1 MLFNLDRQSKQN
13 ILEHYK
19 QEALKSRLRKE
30 EEKKREMEEDRNN
43 LQLKEKRQKETID
56 MMNKEIIFNRNKI
69 KKEYNLMLQ
78 KTKGYLPRKMDI
90 IINNW
95 GQSKDPIIL
104 PKVKINNSSIAKSFN
119 TKSFLNNNNK
129 KDFIHLTQI
138 QKEKEILKQI
148 DHMDEYLTD
157 KPNLNEVKQ
166 YFLMQKEN
174 RHNFYKDLLYNQY
187 KNAINKNLNLYGTKD
202 ELILKERKKK
212 FISDNPYIKKRKYES
227 GSTSLEHNP
236 IVNPENNY
244 NYNKYINYK
253 NFAVSLNTSRN
264 DNKLY
269 NSNNL
274 NSFENNYSNNNNQTI
289 NNNNFSTNLNY
300 DNNSYYRYNNILNNN
315 DKKEN
320 NTISINKKILE
331 KNYSNNNYYN
341 LNSQNPLEIRNNT
354 YNIYN
359 EKTQRSNAKN
369 DYKIKRNFSQGD
381 IYN

>member
-78 KTKGYLPRKMDI
+78 KTKGYLPRKTDI

-253 NFAVSLNTSRN
+253 NFAVSLNNSRN
-264 DNKLY
+264 ENKLY

-341 LNSQNPLEIRNNT
+341 LNSQNPLQIRNNT

>member
-78 KTKGYLPRKMDI
+78 KTKGYLPRKTDI

-104 PKVKINNSSIAKSFN
+104 PKVKINDSSIAKSFN

-359 EKTQRSNAKN
+359 EKTQRNNTKN

>member
-78 KTKGYLPRKMDI
+78 KTKGYLPRKTDI

-119 TKSFLNNNNK
+119 AKSFLNNNNK

>member
-78 KTKGYLPRKMDI
+78 KTKGYLPRKTDI

-269 NSNNL
+269 NLNNL

-341 LNSQNPLEIRNNT
+341 LNSQNPLEIRKNT

>member
-78 KTKGYLPRKMDI
+78 KTKGYLPRKTDI

-341 LNSQNPLEIRNNT
+341 LNSQNPLQIRNNT

-359 EKTQRSNAKN
+359 EKTQRSNDKN
-369 DYKIKRNFSQGD
+369 DYKIKRIFSQGY

>member
-78 KTKGYLPRKMDI
+78 KTKGYLPRKTDI

>member
-78 KTKGYLPRKMDI
+78 KTKGYLPRKTDI

-341 LNSQNPLEIRNNT
+341 LNSQNPLEIRKNT

>member
-43 LQLKEKRQKETID
+43 LQLKEKRKKETID

-78 KTKGYLPRKMDI
+78 KTKGYLPRKTDI

-104 PKVKINNSSIAKSFN
+104 PKVKINDSSIAKSFN

-359 EKTQRSNAKN
+359 EKTQRSNAKS

>member
-78 KTKGYLPRKMDI
+78 KTKGYLPRKTDI

-119 TKSFLNNNNK
+119 AKSFLNNNNK

-264 DNKLY
+264 ENKLY